1 MATHQTA
8 KTQYVSTPRGT
19 KFAYRRL
26 GTSGGTPL
34 VILTHFRGVMD
45 KLDPEL
51 VNALA
56 AQRAVVLVDYA
67 GVGLSTG
74 AVATTMRQA
83 ADDVAEFLTLIG
95 AREVDVLGFS
105 LGGYVAQLLAL
116 NANGN
121 PAAGLRVRK
130 LILAGTASSAG
141 PDVAAS
147 RHTDVRDYAAA
158 QHVTPATFE
167 TLFFPKTSAGAAA
180 AAQWWARVHERSRAT
195 SGEEPA
201 TWLSEGYVDGAA
213 GLKAQVAQVAG
224 YAAPETSQG
233 LDGSYERLPE
243 LRIPVLVVNGHDDYM
258 IPTANSFVL
267 QQRLPSAQLVVY
279 PDSGHGA
286 LFQYASLFAKHAVLF
301 LEA

>member
-34 VILTHFRGVMD
+34 VVLTHFRGVMD

-74 AVATTMRQA
+74 AVATTVRQA
-83 ADDVAEFLTLIG
+83 ADDVAEFLGLVG

-116 NANGN
+116 NTGSD
-121 PAAGLRVRK
+121 AAGVR
-130 LILAGTASSAG
+130 
-141 PDVAAS
+141 
-147 RHTDVRDYAAA
+147 
-158 QHVTPATFE
+158 
-167 TLFFPKTSAGAAA
+167 
-180 AAQWWARVHERSRAT
+180 WWARVHERSRAT

-201 TWLSEGYVDGAA
+201 AWLSEGYVDGAA
-213 GLKAQVAQVAG
+213 GLKAQVAQIAG

-243 LRIPVLVVNGHDDYM
+243 LGIPVLVVNGHDDYM

-267 QQRLPSAQLVVY
+267 QQRLPNAQLVVY